1 MGEMFDIAE
10 ARMALQQKRTEL
22 MAECDANSKLQRRFD
37 QINAQLRKSGGNAG
51 ADTFQNPLSDVD
63 FEESEDYSEGFGGD
77 DMDEVSMGAPVRKSD
92 EFGFPSDEEKDDPW
106 QSLRRATDD
115 VKRSSEDGYSDD
127 DSGAPFG
134 DRDRVSVGGE
144 EGEKEGKKARKGRGE
159 GRGESSQPQSS
170 QSPSD
175 SY

>member
-10 ARMALQQKRTEL
+10 ARMALQQKRAEL

-63 FEESEDYSEGFGGD
+63 FEGTEEHVLGYEGDGDEEGSASGG
-77 DMDEVSMGAPVRKSD
+77 SGGMGGVRKSD
-92 EFGFPSDEEKDDPW
+92 EFGFPMDEEKDDPW
-106 QSLRRATDD
+106 QSLRQATED
-115 VKRSSEDGYSDD
+115 VKRSMDDGYSDD
-127 DSGAPFG
+127 EMSAVG
-134 DRDRVSVGGE
+134 DRVSVGGD
-144 EGEKEGKKARKGRGE
+144 EGEKEGKKARKGRGD
-159 GRGESSQPQSS
+159 SSAQS
-170 QSPSD
+170 QSQSQD